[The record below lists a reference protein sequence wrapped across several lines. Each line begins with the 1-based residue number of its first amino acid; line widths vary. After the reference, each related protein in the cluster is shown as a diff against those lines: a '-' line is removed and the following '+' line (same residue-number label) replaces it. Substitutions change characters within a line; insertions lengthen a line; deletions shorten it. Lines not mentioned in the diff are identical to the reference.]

1 METDTHI
8 EVVHCYDCSRHT
20 GMNFYNYESPCQMM
34 VNLMLD
40 NAHNASAYKF
50 NNSAPSRTH
59 NAHIQQNLSIRGR
72 VILWVPLS
80 H

>member
-1 METDTHI
+1 VSND
-8 EVVHCYDCSRHT
+8 
-20 GMNFYNYESPCQMM
+20 GKP
-34 VNLMLD
+34 MLD

-50 NNSAPSRTH
+50 NNSAPSRIH
-59 NAHIQQNLSIRGR
+59 NAPTIQQNLSIRGR